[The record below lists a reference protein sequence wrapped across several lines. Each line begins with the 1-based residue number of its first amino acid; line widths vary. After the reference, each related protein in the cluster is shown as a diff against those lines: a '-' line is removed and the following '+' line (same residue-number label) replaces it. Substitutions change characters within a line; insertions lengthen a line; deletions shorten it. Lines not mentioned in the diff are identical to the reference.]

1 MSNGTLQNIAH
12 VNVGNFGCG
21 NARLLQ
27 GGGDGCC
34 AELRGGDWDKRAIEL
49 GESAKILG
57 NGDGKEYSARGS
69 PGGAEDVGISD
80 LAP

>member
-1 MSNGTLQNIAH
+1 MSDGALQDIAH
-12 VNVGNFGCG
+12 VDVSNFGRG

-49 GESAKILG
+49 SESAEFLG
-57 NGDGKEYSARGS
+57 NGERKEYSARGS
-69 PGGAEDVGISD
+69 PGGTEDVGISD
-80 LAP
+80 FAP